1 MVASVGA
8 EHMLNAQTT
17 QSAIDQHIAE
27 QWLCP
32 GTRSTENRG
41 FGDAEALLLEPIP
54 KRRVKGM
61 TYAKLYRNI
70 RAGFGCG
77 HGIEYEPW
85 LRLRR
90 KNPSPESN
98 QVVARIPLLN
108 RVAHFFSRGE
118 YHTTLLLLWLS
129 VADLREQYPIWP
141 IAHPHPLTGAVGAG
155 LSLGF
160 SRGLLSIA
168 QEAGID
174 HGNEIGSRLLY
185 IATLDLLVTVRIRN
199 TLTLAIFSSKPI
211 DDPDAE
217 VRWRTLER
225 LELERRYAKEIS
237 ANYHVSSSALVPILL
252 AGQLEWWLDCATL
265 ALTPALIPLAK
276 PFAEEVMLRSNDSI
290 VEAVCA
296 AADRLKIDLDSAW
309 LLFRHCAW
317 TQAIDIDPSQKIISS
332 YPIRQG
338 GRKLRRNLQKSLFGE
353 SWL

>member
-1 MVASVGA
+1 
-8 EHMLNAQTT
+8 MLNAQTT

-27 QWLCP
+27 QWLCIATGDPRP
-32 GTRSTENRG
+32 GVPEYHG
-41 FGDAEALLLEPIP
+41 LGGAEALLLEPIP
-54 KRRVKGM
+54 KPRVRGM
-61 TYAKLYRNI
+61 TYAKLYRSI

-77 HGIEYEPW
+77 HGIGYEPW

-98 QVVARIPLLN
+98 QVVAWIPILN

-118 YHTTLLLLWLS
+118 YHTALLLLWLC

-141 IAHPHPLTGAVGAG
+141 IPHPHPLIGAAGAES
-155 LSLGF
+155 LALGF

-168 QEAGID
+168 KEAGIN
-174 HGNEIGSRLLY
+174 HGYEVGTRLLY
-185 IATLDLLVTVRIRN
+185 VATLDMLVTVRVGH
-199 TLTLAIFSSKPI
+199 TLKLAIFSSKPI

-225 LELERRYAKEIS
+225 LELERRYGQVIS
-237 ANYHVSSSALVPILL
+237 APYHVSSSALVPILL

-265 ALTPALIPLAK
+265 ALTPSLIPLAK
-276 PFAEEVMLRSNDSI
+276 PFAEEVMLRSSDSI

-296 AADRLKIDLDSAW
+296 AADRLKIDLDNGW

-317 TQAIDIDPSQKIISS
+317 TQAIDIDPSQRILTS
-332 YPIRQG
+332 YPMRPG
-338 GRKLRRNLQKSLFGE
+338 GRKLRRNLQESLFGE